1 MVLLPTSDSTEHG
14 VGRPSGSKAR
24 IGWMDTLRGMA
35 IILVIF
41 DHALYHATLN
51 SDSVPEWIATLSLIF
66 NPLRMPLMVFLS
78 GMLLSP
84 SLRKGAQDYLSGKTR
99 NILYP
104 YVLWSTVYVSLW
116 VVAAPFS
123 GTPHSWSELLM
134 IPYAPQGHM
143 WFLHN
148 LFLFY
153 LIVLALQRVS
163 RLVIAAVALA
173 ASGLVDFWY
182 LDRFF
187 FLLGFFALGDYA
199 VQREDLIS
207 RLLADRRVV
216 AVMTVLTLGMPATV
230 LLLETDLRYR
240 IPSIPLAVGGIG
252 IMILLAGRIGDKP
265 FAALFRH
272 IGRNSL
278 PAYILH
284 WIILAIAVVMLRK
297 AVPED
302 QGMVLFALLGAIGFA
317 GTLVAI
323 EVINRLGL
331 HWLFSWPKRTRK
343 NPRNADRRDGSA
355 HLMRG
360 VHLRNAK

>member
-1 MVLLPTSDSTEHG
+1 
-14 VGRPSGSKAR
+14 
-24 IGWMDTLRGMA
+24 MDTLRGMA
-35 IILVIF
+35 IVLVIF
-41 DHALYHATLN
+41 DHALYHAMLN
-51 SDSVPEWIATLSLIF
+51 SDSVPQWIATLSLIF

-84 SLRKGAQDYLSGKTR
+84 SLRKGAPEYLAGKTR

-153 LIVLALQRVS
+153 MIMLALQRVS
-163 RLVIAAVALA
+163 RLVVAAVALA

-182 LDRFF
+182 LDRFL

-207 RLLADRRVV
+207 RLLANRTIV
-216 AVMTVLTLGMPATV
+216 AVMAVLTIGMPATV

-265 FAALFRH
+265 FSALFRH

-284 WIILAIAVVMLRK
+284 WIILAVAVVVLKRII
-297 AVPED
+297 PPD
-302 QGMVLFALLGAIGFA
+302 QGMLLFTVLGTIGFI

-331 HWLFSWPKRTRK
+331 HWLFSWPKRARK
-343 NPRNADRRDGSA
+343 KPRDVGRSDGSA

>member
-1 MVLLPTSDSTEHG
+1 MVLLPTSDSSKRG
-14 VGRPSGSKAR
+14 AGGPSGSKVR

-35 IILVIF
+35 IVLVIF
-41 DHALYHATLN
+41 DHALYHATLS

-84 SLRKGAQDYLSGKTR
+84 SLRKGAPDYLAGKTR

-104 YVLWSTVYVSLW
+104 YVLWSAIYVSLW

-153 LIVLALQRVS
+153 LIMLAFRRVS
-163 RLVIAAVALA
+163 RLVMAALALA

-182 LDRFF
+182 LDRFL

-199 VQREDLIS
+199 VQREELIS
-207 RLLADRRVV
+207 RLLSNRAVV
-216 AVMTVLTLGMPATV
+216 AAMTVLTLGMPVTV

-252 IMILLAGRIGDKP
+252 VMILLAGRIGDKP
-265 FAALFRH
+265 SAALLRH

-284 WIILAIAVVMLRK
+284 WIILAIAVVVLRK
-297 AVPED
+297 LVPED
-302 QGMVLFALLGAIGFA
+302 QGMVLFALLGTIGFV

-323 EVINRLGL
+323 DVISRLGL
-331 HWLFSWPKRTRK
+331 HWLFSWPKRTRRE
-343 NPRNADRRDGSA
+343 PRHAEGREGAA

-360 VHLRNAK
+360 VPLRNAK